1 MEHVVYCDRKEKE
14 LDKIINSKQSM
25 IIRATQTRR
34 IPHSRVFKGEKLYFT
49 VKDSNVIE
57 YIAEVKEVYNY
68 SQLFK
73 QETNKILM
81 KFKDLLNIPFDSL
94 EKYQKKCLCLIEFEN
109 FKSCDQIQI
118 RPQASLVDWIILND
132 INDIV
137 QKDK

>member
-1 MEHVVYCDRKEKE
+1 
-14 LDKIINSKQSM
+14 M

-109 FKSCDQIQI
+109 FKSCDKIQI